1 MQKQN
6 HKHKQLTY
14 LQLEKIHEEMSDY
27 IHNLNQDMENL
38 SNERQY
44 LSDYIEWKGLT
55 DDYEYFKAHAHK
67 THLDKDLPFEN
78 YVL

>member
-6 HKHKQLTY
+6 HKHKQLTC
-14 LQLEKIHEEMSDY
+14 LQLEKMHEETSDY
-27 IHNLNQDMENL
+27 IHDLKHDMEKL

-55 DDYEYFKAHAHK
+55 ENFEYFKAHAHK

-78 YVL
+78 YAL